1 MTGVWRIV
9 LSTAL
14 AILAGCSGSTRVVM
28 PTSAGVATPP
38 PDLSV
43 FVDTVYYRVAG
54 STADELRV
62 QMDRSRPGNFDA
74 HTEWYVSWSYPY
86 SVAEGSC
93 STGLVT
99 IRVNITFTLPQWNT
113 PANASEDL
121 VDRWNA
127 YLAVLQVHEDG
138 HKGIGIEAANEILQ
152 AMNALPAYRFCE
164 ELKQAADATGERVL
178 SEYRQRE
185 AIYDQTTNHGVTQ
198 GARFP

>member
-28 PTSAGVATPP
+28 PTSASVATPH

-86 SVAEGSC
+86 SEAEGSC
-93 STGLVT
+93 TTGPVT
-99 IRVNITFTLPQWNT
+99 ISVNITFTLPQWNT

-127 YLAVLQVHEDG
+127 YLAALQVHEDG

-164 ELKQAADATGERVL
+164 ELKQAADAAGERVL

-185 AIYDQTTNHGVTQ
+185 AIYDQTTNHGATQ